1 MLTRCGPSWSSLV
14 TPSNLIVVS
23 ISSLITDLISRAS
36 LYRENGL
43 LTFNGVHHSL
53 LSIGQRV
60 QEGSTHADAF
70 RPQAKGFNNVCT
82 SPTTSI
88 DIHLHNGSA
97 SDGMGNKPVELTSH
111 FLNTSGQ
118 ILFISSNVY
127 IAGGDP
133 SRARPLYCHQPLSQ
147 KIHNWA

>member
-1 MLTRCGPSWSSLV
+1 MLTRCGPSWSNLV

-23 ISSLITDLISRAS
+23 ISSLITELISRAS
-36 LYRENGL
+36 LYRENRL

-82 SPTTSI
+82 SSTTSI

-97 SDGMGNKPVELTSH
+97 SDGMGE
-111 FLNTSGQ
+111 
-118 ILFISSNVY
+118 
-127 IAGGDP
+127 
-133 SRARPLYCHQPLSQ
+133 
-147 KIHNWA
+147 